1 MNWILILVLVVLAIS
16 IIEGYRKGLL
26 RIIYSLV
33 SWIIVFVF
41 VSWATPYIMHF
52 LIENTTIYEQIEMH
66 CEETV
71 RQSAQEQTGIALD
84 EKNKELSNLGVK
96 LPENVMD
103 NILDKATGA
112 ADEFLEESGVY
123 TEIARGLADFLIE
136 GISFLIALVLAGI
149 LVNIIA
155 QLLGIVSHIPVLKG
169 INRFL
174 GVFAGG
180 IYGFILVW
188 IAFYV
193 IALCSTSESGRVL
206 VSYIY
211 ENPFLTF
218 LYENNLVLTL
228 ILKHF

>member
-33 SWIIVFVF
+33 SWVIVFVF
-41 VSWATPYIMHF
+41 VSWATPYITHF
-52 LIENTTIYEQIEMH
+52 LMENTTIYERIEMH

-71 RQSAQEQTGIALD
+71 RQSAKEQTGVALE
-84 EKNKELSNLGVK
+84 EKNREISDLGMKV
-96 LPENVMD
+96 PEKVMN
-103 NILDKATGA
+103 NILDRATGA

-123 TEIARGLADFLIE
+123 AEIARGLAEFLTE

-149 LVNIIA
+149 LVHIIA
-155 QLLGIVSHIPVLKG
+155 QLLGIVSHIPILKG

-193 IALCSTSESGRVL
+193 IALCSTSESGRIL

-228 ILKHF
+228 ILKYF